1 MEIELT
7 YKLSH
12 LDNEKQFGIKIIN
25 EREVHQVYIRWV
37 FYYLGVY
44 LGIKDKFRLY
54 PFSLKSDVFKGKVL
68 YQYKYCNDAQRQAK
82 MIVKKIIKQL

>member
-12 LDNEKQFGIKIIN
+12 LDNEKQFGIKIID
-25 EREVHQVYIRWV
+25 EREIHQIYIRWV

-44 LGIKDKFRLY
+44 LGEKSLCLY
-54 PFSLKSDVFKGKVL
+54 CTIINNGTSDIL
-68 YQYKYCNDAQRQAK
+68 CL
-82 MIVKKIIKQL
+82 QLILL